1 MGKLREGQ
9 MAPAFETVD
18 HFGAPVSLKALRGQR
33 VLLSF
38 YRYASCPLCNLR
50 VNALIRQYP
59 ALAGDGLRVIG
70 VVQSPAAEIARYVG
84 RQDAPFPFVPDPKQL
99 HYKRWGVEPSWRGFF
114 VAATKLGKV
123 VDAAKAGFWPG
134 WISGPMHQ
142 MPADFLIDEA
152 GRLVRC
158 HYGQDAGDHLDFADI
173 VAFARSGR
181 VTEGV

>member
-1 MGKLREGQ
+1 MGKLEAGQ

-18 HFGAPVSLKALRGQR
+18 HFGAPVSLTALRGRR

-50 VNALIRQYP
+50 VNALIGRHER
-59 ALAGDGLRVIG
+59 LAADGLAVVG
-70 VVQSPAAEIARYVG
+70 VVQSPADEIARYVG

-114 VAATKLGKV
+114 VAAARIGKV

-134 WISGPMHQ
+134 GISGPVHQ
-142 MPADFLIDEA
+142 MPADFLIDEE
-152 GRLVRC
+152 GRLARC
-158 HYGQDAGDHLDFADI
+158 HYGADAGDHLGFDEIA
-173 VAFARSGR
+173 AFAAAGR
-181 VTEGV
+181 MAEGV